1 MDEMK
6 LLSYFNGE
14 LSEEEVLQVETWSRA
29 SVENRKLLEQIY
41 YTAFVGDRVAVM
53 NSVDVEGSLKKL
65 KVAMKSKEN
74 AVKKHRSIGWRRY
87 AVPLAAFLTG
97 IVFTIGFSYL
107 ALNKTSNYIVVTM
120 PNNVHSLC
128 CRMVLRCG

>member
-14 LSEEEVLQVETWSRA
+14 LSEEEVLQVETWSKA
-29 SVENRKLLEQIY
+29 SEENRKLLEQIY

-65 KVAMKSKEN
+65 KVAMKPKES
-74 AVKKHRSIGWRRY
+74 AVKEASLYWLEALCYSIGCFSHWNCIYYR
-87 AVPLAAFLTG
+87 LFLFG
-97 IVFTIGFSYL
+97 I
-107 ALNKTSNYIVVTM
+107 K
-120 PNNVHSLC
+120 
-128 CRMVLRCG
+128 